1 MLSNLTINE
10 ELSLTNAYID
20 ISEVNRQFFSLIAD
34 LIPRGVRYVWRV
46 IDIASVLIIRSLDCD
61 DPDVQRNK
69 TATEQVSQNSQK
81 AAQSCSA

>member
-34 LIPRGVRYVWRV
+34 LIPRGVRYV
-46 IDIASVLIIRSLDCD
+46 
-61 DPDVQRNK
+61 
-69 TATEQVSQNSQK
+69 
-81 AAQSCSA
+81 